1 MSKCYGFRVCG
12 QCCQHMNDKEQ
23 KSLFIFRFPQ
33 NNFEMMITGLGT
45 EDLAAESIKIDLY
58 IKIKF

>member
-1 MSKCYGFRVCG
+1 
-12 QCCQHMNDKEQ
+12 MNDKEQ